1 MRKRSAFKILAPVM
15 ICALA
20 AVPAFAGN
28 GDFET
33 GDLSDWSA
41 NTPFSSVTD
50 NYGGYTAQHGDYFAY
65 VDAGLGMDAFSTLSQ
80 TFSLQAG
87 QTLTGFAGFKANDYL
102 PFDDSAYLAVNGSHL
117 LDWNV
122 GSVGDYGSRGWT
134 SFSFTAATA
143 GDYTLELGVANHGDN
158 SFPSTAVL
166 DNVSLSPVPEAAT
179 WGMMVLGFGLAGVT
193 LRTRRRAVS
202 FG

>member
-1 MRKRSAFKILAPVM
+1 MRKRSAFKILAPMM
-15 ICALA
+15 ISALT
-20 AVPAFAGN
+20 AVPALAGN

-41 NTPFSSVTD
+41 NTPFSSVTN

-80 TFSLQAG
+80 TFTLQAG

-102 PFDDSAYLAVNGSHL
+102 PFDDSAYLAINGSHL

-122 GSVGDYGSRGWT
+122 GSVGDYGSSGWT

-166 DNVSLSPVPEAAT
+166 DNVSLSAVPEPASWA
-179 WGMMVLGFGLAGVT
+179 MMLGGFGMVGGAMRARSRA
-193 LRTRRRAVS
+193 LRFA
-202 FG
+202 

>member
-20 AVPAFAGN
+20 AVPAIAGN

-65 VDAGLGMDAFSTLSQ
+65 VDAGLGMDVFSTLSQ

-87 QTLTGFAGFKANDYL
+87 QTLSGFAGFKANDYL
-102 PFDDSAYLAVNGSHL
+102 PFNDSGYLAINGSHL
-117 LDWNV
+117 LDWSV
-122 GSVGDYGSRGWT
+122 GSVGDYGSSGWT
-134 SFSFTAATA
+134 GFSFTAETA

-158 SFPSTAVL
+158 SVPSTAVL

-179 WGMMVLGFGLAGVT
+179 WGMMVLGFGLAGVA